1 MPGTSFFFS
10 IFPQIREQGFSP
22 RAGQPEGERK
32 VIIDLFAK
40 LSRHIR
46 IDGLVA

>member
-1 MPGTSFFFS
+1 LFTTRSL
-10 IFPQIREQGFSP
+10 
-22 RAGQPEGERK
+22 QPEGERK